1 MNVTISEKH
10 EINLKIREKLG
21 FLFNKNSVFYFGIL
35 LTVICLAFFGMALVT
50 QSFTTPFSGDYAQQA
65 YAFYYN
71 AYDDWWTFF
80 KTGKFPLYDANTFL
94 GADNIEANTY
104 YGLFTPFLCFLLI
117 FPRSFLPH
125 AMVFMTI
132 AKLVVGGLLFRLYL
146 KKMGATEST
155 ARIFSIAY
163 AFMGWT
169 CYYLWFSTFSEVVAF
184 LPLILL
190 GIEKVIKDKSIW
202 CVALGFFCIGVGNY
216 FFLLTFGIFGVIYAA
231 FRFFQTMKERDGIEH
246 AKVIGLGFAGFLI
259 GICLCAV
266 VTFPAL
272 FSSFKINRAT
282 TSKYLPT
289 LTEALKSG
297 NIGQFF
303 KIVFTY
309 WNPRI
314 IQNDYSPKYF
324 YFCYAFPV
332 VSYLYPAVS
341 CRYVNILQFNQFE
354 NVGSSLFV
362 FTPCILLLIPSFIR
376 SVKNKKIS
384 HFVALFICLLCLFTP
399 FVYWLSGAFANSYG
413 RWEIVI
419 SVVLITFVALN
430 FDHRDEFKQNQMIIS
445 GVITLIMMVGALLLS
460 NKLIEL
466 YKASDLPNEY
476 NPGYNFQYLVSY
488 DEIIGVVIYQ
498 FIIVAVETVVF
509 MLLLGHRNKKLLPV
523 LLNCF
528 LILEVVVQG
537 NVVANYH
544 SLQDIQY
551 DVNTGLYDFEIQSNL
566 IKELAQNDK
575 DFYRIN
581 NTQADEYHSNLG
593 SAENYNGSSTFH
605 SFYNTEVDDFIHMT
619 SLTNWDGSWSALN
632 FAKHAL
638 IDEFL
643 GTKYFIT
650 YDGNTAYIS
659 GDGTQTTVYTPNM
672 PLNFKLKTSNE
683 GYRVY
688 ENTKQINFGISYTDL
703 YYKHRSSIDP
713 TYNAFHPNSGANTIL
728 RNEEML
734 FKGAILNDE
743 DLDEIKR
750 EHPTLNAID
759 DVPSQEAETLRDGMY
774 FGANIYI
781 SRNQSDLYFNPDSP
795 VDDIKPENIYDPI
808 LDKDVSTNRFQIVF
822 KGDQSDGTFKIGSEG
837 GYYMLDY
844 PVTQTSGTNYDSA
857 IWLIDTNDKVIT
869 FDDARLNS
877 INSGSIYRGFYSKT
891 QIKYIIV
898 CPLQFRE
905 ESRPVSYRTWMQ
917 IHYMPWEKVNSIYDA
932 AIASSPT
939 NVKFSVNDFSF
950 ETNYAQERFVC
961 SQLAYTKGWKVSAY
975 VNGKEQKLKVY
986 NAQGGFAGFV
996 APAGHV
1002 TYKMTY
1008 VTNDLLLWGGVTAGA
1023 VLALAAFTITPI
1035 IVKKKKEKNQDV

>member
-1 MNVTISEKH
+1 MNVSITEKH
-10 EINLKIREKLG
+10 EVNLKIREKLG
-21 FLFNKNSVFYFGIL
+21 FLFNTKSVFYFAIL
-35 LTVICLAFFGMALVT
+35 LIAICLAFFGMALVT
-50 QSFTTPFSGDYAQQA
+50 QSFTTPFSGDFAQQA

-94 GADNIEANTY
+94 GADNIQSNTY
-104 YGLFTPFLCFLLI
+104 YGLFTPFLIFLLV

-125 AMVFMTI
+125 AMVFMSV
-132 AKLVVGGLLFRLYL
+132 AKLVVGALLFRLYL
-146 KKMGATEST
+146 KKMGATEGT

-190 GIEKVIKDKSIW
+190 GIEKIIKDKTIW
-202 CVALGFFCIGVGNY
+202 CVALGFFCVGVGNY
-216 FFLLTFGIFGVIYAA
+216 FFLLTFGIFGVIYAG
-231 FRFFQTMKERDGIEH
+231 FRFFQTLKNRKGIEH
-246 AKVIGLGFAGFLI
+246 LQVIGLGIAGFLI
-259 GICLCAV
+259 GICMCAI

-289 LTEALKSG
+289 LVEALKAKNFG
-297 NIGQFF
+297 DFF
-303 KIVFTY
+303 KIIFTY

-314 IQNDYSPKYF
+314 IQNGYSPKYF
-324 YFCYAFPV
+324 YFCYAFPI
-332 VSYLYPAVS
+332 VSYLYPATS

-362 FTPCILLLIPSFIR
+362 FTPCILLLLPSFIR
-376 SVKNKKIS
+376 SMKNKKWS
-384 HFVALFICLLCLFTP
+384 HLVVLLLSLICLFTP
-399 FVYWLSGAFANSYG
+399 FVYWVSGAFANSYG

-419 SVVLITFVALN
+419 SVILITYVALN
-430 FDHRDEFKQNQMIIS
+430 FDHRDEFKKRDLLIS
-445 GVITLIMMVGALLLS
+445 GFITLVLMVGALLLS
-460 NKLIEL
+460 NKLIDL
-466 YKASDLPNEY
+466 YQVTDEPNPY
-476 NPGYNFQYLVSY
+476 NPGYKFQYLVDY
-488 DEIIGVVIYQ
+488 KEIVGVVVYQ
-498 FIIVAVETVVF
+498 FVIVVVETIVF
-509 MLLLGHRNKKLLPV
+509 VLLLGHRNKKLLP
-523 LLNCF
+523 LLVNLF
-528 LILEVVVQG
+528 LIVEVVVQG

-544 SLQDIQY
+544 SLQDIEY

-566 IKELAQNDK
+566 IKDIAANDK
-575 DFYRIN
+575 NFYRIN

-650 YDGNTAYIS
+650 YDGNTAYVS
-659 GDGTQTTVYTPNM
+659 GDGTETTVYTPNM
-672 PLNFKLKTSNE
+672 PLNFEVKTQSE

-688 ENTKQINFGISYTDL
+688 ENTKPINFGISYTDL
-703 YYKHRSSIDP
+703 YYKHRNKDNP
-713 TYNAFHPNSGANTIL
+713 TYNAFYPTSSAYTIL

-734 FKGAILNDE
+734 FKGAILNDD

-759 DVPSQEAETLRDGMY
+759 YVPNEEAEILKDGMY
-774 FGANIYI
+774 FTGNIYV
-781 SRNQSDLYFNPDSP
+781 SRDEQDLYFNPASP
-795 VDDIKPENIYDPI
+795 VDDIKPENLFNSDT
-808 LDKDVSTNRFQIVF
+808 DKDIPTNQYQIVF
-822 KGDQSDGTFKIGSEG
+822 KGDQVDGTFKIGSEG

-844 PVTQTSGTNYDSA
+844 PVTYTSGTNFDSA
-857 IWLIDTNDKVIT
+857 IWLIDKNDKVIT

-877 INSGSIYRGFYSKT
+877 INSGTIFRGFYSKT
-891 QIKYIIV
+891 PIKYIIV

-917 IHYMPWEKVNSIYDA
+917 IHYMPWENVDATYDR

-939 NVKFSVNDFSF
+939 NVKFSVNDFEF
-950 ETNYAQERFVC
+950 ETNYTDERFVC
-961 SQLAYTKGWKVSAY
+961 SQLAYTKGWKVKAY
-975 VNGKEQKLKVY
+975 INGREEQLKVY

-1002 TYKMTY
+1002 TYKMSY
-1008 VTNDLLLWGGVTAGA
+1008 VTEDLILWGGVTAGA
-1023 VLALAAFTITPI
+1023 ILALAAISVTPI
-1035 IVKKKKEKNQDV
+1035 VIKKKKEKNQVN

>member
-1 MNVTISEKH
+1 MNASITERH
-10 EINLKIREKLG
+10 ELNLKIREKFS
-21 FLFNKNSVFYFGIL
+21 FLFNTKSVFYFAIL
-35 LTVICLAFFGMALVT
+35 LIVICLAFFGMALVT

-80 KTGKFPLYDANTFL
+80 KTGKFPLYDANTFI

-104 YGLFTPFLCFLLI
+104 YGLFTPFLVFLLI

-132 AKLVVGGLLFRLYL
+132 AKLVTGGLLFRLYL

-202 CVALGFFCIGVGNY
+202 CIALGFFCIGVGNY
-216 FFLLTFGIFGVIYAA
+216 FFLLTFGIFGVIYAG
-231 FRFFQTMKERDGIEH
+231 FRFFQTLKNRKGIEH
-246 AKVIGLGFAGFLI
+246 LQVIGLGIAGFLI

-289 LTEALKSG
+289 LVEALKSG
-297 NIGQFF
+297 NISQFF
-303 KIVFTY
+303 KIIFTY

-314 IQNDYSPKYF
+314 IQNGYSPKFF
-324 YFCYAFPV
+324 YFCYAFPAM
-332 VSYLYPAVS
+332 SFLYPATS

-362 FTPCILLLIPSFIR
+362 FTPCILLLLPSFIR
-376 SVKNKKIS
+376 SAKNKKWS
-384 HFVALFICLLCLFTP
+384 HFIALALSLLVLFTP
-399 FVYWLSGAFANSYG
+399 FVYWLSGAFANCYG

-419 SVVLITFVALN
+419 SVILITFVALN
-430 FDHRDEFKQNQMIIS
+430 FDHRDEFKKRDFLIS
-445 GVITLIMMVGALLLS
+445 GVITLTLMVGTILLA
-460 NKLIEL
+460 NKLIDL
-466 YKASDLPNEY
+466 YKMTYDPNPY
-476 NPGYNFQYLVSY
+476 NPGYNFQYLVGY
-488 DEIIGVVIYQ
+488 NEIIGVVIYQ
-498 FIIVAVETVVF
+498 FVIVVVETVIFV
-509 MLLLGHRNKKLLPV
+509 LLIGHRNKKILPV
-523 LLNCF
+523 LINCF
-528 LILEVVVQG
+528 LILEVIVQG

-544 SLQDIQY
+544 SLQDIEY

-566 IKELAQNDK
+566 IKDIAAKDK
-575 DFYRIN
+575 SFYRIN

-593 SAENYNGSSTFH
+593 SAENYNGTSTFH
-605 SFYNTEVDDFIHMT
+605 SFYNNEVDDFIHMT
-619 SLTNWDGSWSALN
+619 SLTNWDESWSALN

-650 YDGNTAYIS
+650 YDGNTSYIS
-659 GDGTQTTVYTPNM
+659 ADGRETTVYTPNM
-672 PLNFKLKTSNE
+672 PLNFEVKTQYE

-688 ENTKQINFGISYTDL
+688 ENTKPINFGISYTDL
-703 YYKHRSSIDP
+703 YYKHRSKENP
-713 TYNAFHPNSGANTIL
+713 KYNAFYPNSSSYTIL

-734 FKGAILNDE
+734 FEGAILNDE
-743 DLDEIKR
+743 DLDEIIR
-750 EHPTLNAID
+750 DHPTLNAID
-759 DVPSQEAETLRDGMY
+759 DVPTEKAEILNHGAY
-774 FGANIYI
+774 FGANIYV
-781 SRNQSDLYFNPDSP
+781 SRNPQDLYFNPAAP
-795 VDDIKPENIYDPI
+795 VDDIIPENLLNPE
-808 LDKDVSTNRFQIVF
+808 LDKDIPVNQYQIVF
-822 KGDQSDGTFKIGSEG
+822 RGDQPDGTFKIGSEG

-844 PVTQTSGTNYDSA
+844 PVAQTSGTNYDSA

-877 INSGSIYRGFYSKT
+877 INSGNIYRGFYSKT
-891 QIKYIIV
+891 PIKYIIV
-898 CPLQFRE
+898 CPLQFRDA
-905 ESRPVSYRTWMQ
+905 SHPVSYRTWMQ
-917 IHYMPWEKVNSIYDA
+917 IHYLPWETVNNVYDA

-939 NVKFSVNDFSF
+939 NVKFSVNDFEF
-950 ETNYAQERFVC
+950 ETNYTEERFVC
-961 SQLAYTKGWKVSAY
+961 SQLAYTKGWKVKAY
-975 VNGKEQKLKVY
+975 VNGKAQNLKVY

-1002 TYKMTY
+1002 TYKMSY
-1008 VTNDLLLWGGVTAGA
+1008 VTQDLVLWGAVSTGA
-1023 VLALAAFTITPI
+1023 LLALAALTITPAVI
-1035 IVKKKKEKNQDV
+1035 KRKKEKKQAD